1 MKVSILIPVYN
12 EQATLREILH
22 RVRSVDLVIDAA
34 HSTYLEGPV
43 VLEREIV
50 LVDDGS
56 TDGSEEILREEMAKG
71 DIKVVFHG
79 RNRGKG
85 AAVRTG
91 IQAATGDILLI
102 QDADLEYDP
111 RDYLS
116 LLLPI
121 LEKRAEVV
129 YGSRFLG
136 GPRTAMLFWHML
148 ANKLITLMTNV
159 LYNAILSDVETCY
172 KVFRADLIK
181 AIPLRSN
188 RFEIEPEI
196 TAKVLKRGHRI
207 YEVPISYTGR
217 EYAEGKKI
225 GLKDAFEA
233 VWALLKYRFV
243 D

>member
-1 MKVSILIPVYN
+1 M
-12 EQATLREILH
+12 
-22 RVRSVDLVIDAA
+22 
-34 HSTYLEGPV
+34 
-43 VLEREIV
+43 
-50 LVDDGS
+50 
-56 TDGSEEILREEMAKG
+56 
-71 DIKVVFHG
+71 
-79 RNRGKG
+79 
-85 AAVRTG
+85 
-91 IQAATGDILLI
+91 
-102 QDADLEYDP
+102 
-111 RDYLS
+111 
-116 LLLPI
+116 
-121 LEKRAEVV
+121 V

-217 EYAEGKKI
+217 EYTEGKKI

>member
-1 MKVSILIPVYN
+1 MPK
-12 EQATLREILH
+12 
-22 RVRSVDLVIDAA
+22 
-34 HSTYLEGPV
+34 
-43 VLEREIV
+43 
-50 LVDDGS
+50 
-56 TDGSEEILREEMAKG
+56 
-71 DIKVVFHG
+71 
-79 RNRGKG
+79 
-85 AAVRTG
+85 AAVFTV
-91 IQAATGDILLI
+91 
-102 QDADLEYDP
+102 
-111 RDYLS
+111 
-116 LLLPI
+116 
-121 LEKRAEVV
+121 EVV
-129 YGSRFLG
+129 DNNVISKNNHLSCR
-136 GPRTAMLFWHML
+136 
-148 ANKLITLMTNV
+148 KLCFIEFPIVRHPVKKIYLTNV

-217 EYAEGKKI
+217 EYTEGKKI

>member
-56 TDGSEEILREEMAKG
+56 TDGSEKILREEAAKG

-91 IQAATGDILLI
+91 IQTATGDILLI

-217 EYAEGKKI
+217 EYTEGKKI

>member
-1 MKVSILIPVYN
+1 LKVSILIPVYN
-12 EQATLREILH
+12 EQATLRELLH
-22 RVRSVDLVIDAA
+22 RVRSVDLTVDAA
-34 HSTYLEGPV
+34 HSTYLEGPI

-56 TDGSEEILREEMAKG
+56 TDGSEEILREEAANG

-79 RNRGKG
+79 HNRGKG

-181 AIPLRSN
+181 AIPLHSN

-217 EYAEGKKI
+217 EYTEGKKI

>member
-1 MKVSILIPVYN
+1 MKVTILIPVYN

-22 RVRSVDLVIDAA
+22 RVRSVNLSVDAA
-34 HSTYLEGPV
+34 HSTYLEGPI

-56 TDGSEEILREEMAKG
+56 TDGSEEILHEEAAKG

-79 RNRGKG
+79 HNRGKG

-217 EYAEGKKI
+217 EYTEGKKI

>member
-34 HSTYLEGPV
+34 HSTYLEGPM

-56 TDGSEEILREEMAKG
+56 TDGSEKILREEAAKG

-217 EYAEGKKI
+217 EYTEGKKI

>member
-22 RVRSVDLVIDAA
+22 RVRSVDLIVDAA
-34 HSTYLEGPV
+34 HSTYLEGPI

-56 TDGSEEILREEMAKG
+56 TDGSEEILHEEAAKG

-217 EYAEGKKI
+217 EYTEGKKI

>member
-1 MKVSILIPVYN
+1 MKVTILIPVYN

-22 RVRSVDLVIDAA
+22 RVRSVNLSVDAA
-34 HSTYLEGPV
+34 HSTYLEGPI

-56 TDGSEEILREEMAKG
+56 TDGSEAILQEEAAKG

-121 LEKRAEVV
+121 LEKRADVV

-148 ANKLITLMTNV
+148 ANKLITLLTNV

-217 EYAEGKKI
+217 EYTEGKKI
-225 GLKDAFEA
+225 GLKDAFAA

>member
-1 MKVSILIPVYN
+1 V
-12 EQATLREILH
+12 
-22 RVRSVDLVIDAA
+22 DAA
-34 HSTYLEGPV
+34 HSTYLEGPIT
-43 VLEREIV
+43 LEREIV

-56 TDGSEEILREEMAKG
+56 TDGSEEILREEEAKG
-71 DIKVVFHG
+71 DIRVVFHG

-148 ANKLITLMTNV
+148 ANKLITLLTNV

-217 EYAEGKKI
+217 EYTEGKKI

-233 VWALLKYRFV
+233 VWALLKYRLV

>member
-1 MKVSILIPVYN
+1 LKVTILIPVYN

-22 RVRSVDLVIDAA
+22 RVRSVNLSVDAA
-34 HSTYLEGPV
+34 HSTYLEGPI

-56 TDGSEEILREEMAKG
+56 TDGSEAILHEEAAKG

-79 RNRGKG
+79 HNRGKG

-121 LEKRAEVV
+121 LEKRADVV

-148 ANKLITLMTNV
+148 ANKLITLLTNV

-217 EYAEGKKI
+217 EYTEGKKI
-225 GLKDAFEA
+225 GLKDAFAA